1 MRMSRSSPIGY
12 QFLNTDFETIVNDV
26 KGDCVLD
33 SLLFRYQSSMKNL
46 TKEKLRD
53 EFIKIREDLE
63 NEIKNN

>member
-1 MRMSRSSPIGY
+1 MRMSRSLPIGY
-12 QFLNTDFETIVNDV
+12 QFLNTDFETIVND
-26 KGDCVLD
+26 DCVLD